1 MATNQNGE
9 DLKSRVAAHLAQDP
23 RAMTP
28 IMAREFGVPEVEII
42 RALPTDQSTELR
54 IGENRTLELLHSLER
69 LGRVHVI
76 ASNEGCTLEAYGHF
90 GEFSVTGPFFNVQ
103 TKTLDMH
110 IKYRELTAAFAVIKP
125 SHQDGQTTY
134 SIQFFTKS
142 GAAAFKVFL
151 YKSVTEADGGEITR
165 SIAEWQAIREAHQP

>member
-1 MATNQNGE
+1 MANNQASE
-9 DLKSRVAAHLAQDP
+9 ELKARVAAHLAREP

-42 RALPTDQSTELR
+42 RALPVEQSTELR
-54 IGENRTLELLHSLER
+54 VGDNRTLELLHSLQR

-103 TKTLDMH
+103 TNTLDMH
-110 IKYRELTAAFAVIKP
+110 IKYREITAAFAVIKP

-142 GAAAFKVFL
+142 GSATFKVFL
-151 YKSVTEADGGEITR
+151 YKSVTEADGGEVSR